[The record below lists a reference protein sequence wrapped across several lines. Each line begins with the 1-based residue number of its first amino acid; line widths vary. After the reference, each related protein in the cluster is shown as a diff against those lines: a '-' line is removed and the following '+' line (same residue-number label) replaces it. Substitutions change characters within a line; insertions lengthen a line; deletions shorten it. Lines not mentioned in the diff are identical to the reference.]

1 MKISRNLDIISSE
14 LDGEVCVFDAEKALY
29 YNFNQT
35 ASIVWKFIEKPRDFK
50 DVIQYLCSIYDI
62 EKDSCISQ
70 LEIFIKSANEKNII
84 FIQG

>member
-14 LDGEVCVFDAEKALY
+14 LDGEVCVFDPEKALY
-29 YNFNQT
+29 YNFNET
-35 ASIVWKFIEKPRDFK
+35 AGIFWKFIEKPRDFK

-62 EKDSCISQ
+62 EKESCILQ
-70 LEIFIKSANEKNII
+70 LENFIKYSNEKNII